1 MEELLNQ
8 GYFTL
13 FVIIALGIMLGNLK
27 IKGFS
32 LDLSAVIFVALLA
45 GHLGFIVPENFQ
57 PIGLVFFIFTIG
69 MQAGPGF
76 FDAFRQYG
84 RQLIITGT
92 VLVGSAA
99 LLAYGLSA
107 IYGVDKNLA
116 VGIFNGALTST
127 PGLAAAIDATGSSS
141 SAVGY
146 GLAYPVGVIGVILFI
161 QIAPKLLRINFSK
174 EEQDYNEQIMEE
186 HPEIHNK
193 KFVVENKNIFG
204 KTIGELEIGSMTH
217 TVLSRVK
224 HGKQVFTPTR
234 DTVLHEGDIVKVV
247 GTDEALERAHVLFG
261 KEIQIDL
268 TFGKEYKVNWLL
280 VTNKK
285 VVGKSFRQ
293 INFKAY
299 GATVTRIRRSGIDIT
314 PGPGNRLRFGD
325 KLLIAAP
332 ADDMSNI
339 RKMLGNNEKRLS
351 ETNFL
356 PIALGIIIGVLL
368 GQVKFPFFGLFDFKL
383 GITGGV
389 LTAALVLSRLGKTG
403 PIIWSMSGS
412 ATMLLRKLG
421 LLLFMASVG
430 TSAGATLAD
439 TISNQGVQL
448 IGIGAII
455 TLLPMIITLLIGHY
469 VFRMNHL
476 SLLGVI
482 TGSMTSTPG
491 LAAVDT
497 KTSSNAPSVG
507 YATVYPVAL
516 VLMILFSQIM
526 VKLL

>member
-1 MEELLNQ
+1 MEEVLNQ
-8 GYFTL
+8 GYFAL

-45 GHLGFIVPENFQ
+45 GHLGYIVPQIFQ
-57 PIGLVFFIFTIG
+57 PVGLVFFIFTIG

-76 FDAFRQYG
+76 FDAFRKYG

-92 VLVGSAA
+92 ILVGSAA
-99 LLAYGLSA
+99 LLAYIFFI
-107 IYGVDKNLA
+107 IYGVDKALA

-127 PGLAAAIDATGSSS
+127 PGLAAGIEATGSSD
-141 SAVGY
+141 SAVAY
-146 GLAYPVGVIGVILFI
+146 GLAYPVGVIGVILFV
-161 QIAPKLLRINFSK
+161 QFAPRLLRINIRK
-174 EEQDYNEQIMEE
+174 EEKDFEAQLMEE
-186 HPEIHNK
+186 HPEIHNR

-204 KTIGELEIGSMTH
+204 KTIGELGIGSMTH

-224 HGKQVFTPTR
+224 HDGEVFTPTR
-234 DTVLHEGDIVKVV
+234 ETVLHEGDIVKVV

-261 KEIQIDL
+261 KEIDIDL
-268 TFGKEYKVNWLL
+268 SFGKDYKVNWLL

-285 VVGKSFRQ
+285 VVGKSFREV
-293 INFKAY
+293 NFKAY

-332 ADDMSNI
+332 ADDMKGI

-368 GQVKFPFFGLFDFKL
+368 GQIQFPFFGLFDFKL

-430 TSAGATLAD
+430 TQAGSTLAE
-439 TISNQGVQL
+439 TIANQGAQL
-448 IGIGAII
+448 IGIGVVI
-455 TLLPMIITLLIGHY
+455 TLLPMIITLLVGHY
-469 VFRMNHL
+469 IFKMNHL
-476 SLLGVI
+476 SLMGVI

-491 LAAVDT
+491 LAAIDS

-516 VLMILFSQIM
+516 VLMILFSQIL
-526 VKLL
+526 VKVL